1 MNKFIRFSIFLI
13 FILAGLILVLAFIE
27 PNDVTVSRSILIKAP
42 KESIFEQIV
51 TFQKWEKWSTLFSND
66 SSVKISY
73 NGTSGQ
79 AGSSLEWKGD
89 EGSTGEGI
97 IKNNG
102 IEGSSMRY
110 SFTVTKPA
118 ELLADGIISAKDTG
132 EYTKV
137 TWTFHKH
144 FPFLANA
151 ILVVFDL
158 DKYMGGDFERSLA
171 NLKKYVESEV
181 EPLID
186 ITEVAYTG
194 GVIAGIRDTVEW
206 SELETFFAD
215 TYSLFI
221 KTPAEKITGAHLGIY
236 YDWDTVRRRADV
248 MAGLQVADN
257 SIPVNGISFIN
268 LSESR
273 AFKATLKGG
282 YSGAGRIH
290 NALNKHV
297 SARGMNHWLSIEE
310 YKIYPGNESDSS
322 KWVTNIY
329 VLVQ

>member
-13 FILAGLILVLAFIE
+13 FIIAGMVLVLAFIE

-66 SSVKISY
+66 SSVKLSY
-73 NGTSGQ
+73 NGASGQ

-102 IEGSSMRY
+102 IDGSSMRY

-171 NLKKYVESEV
+171 NLKKYVESEI

-206 SELETFFAD
+206 NEMETFFGD

-221 KTPAEKITGAHLGIY
+221 KTPTEKITGEHLGIY
-236 YDWDTVRRRADV
+236 YDRDTVKRRADV
-248 MAGLQVADN
+248 MAGLQVADS
-257 SIPVNGISFIN
+257 SIPVNGITYIDI
-268 LSESR
+268 SESR
-273 AFKATLKGG
+273 AFKATFKGC
-282 YSGAGRIH
+282 YSGATRVH
-290 NALNKHV
+290 NALTKHI
-297 SARGMNHWLSIEE
+297 SARGMTKWLSIEE